1 MPKTRIN
8 CPNCRQPVMADIE
21 QLFDQN
27 VDPGAKQRLLS
38 GAANVIQCPSCGF
51 EGAVATPIIYHDPEK
66 ELLLTFFPPDVSMSR
81 DEQERLIGPLVNQVM
96 NRLPQEKRKA
106 YLLRPQAVLTM
117 QGLVERILEADG
129 ITRDMIQAQQDR
141 LKLLQRMMSASDD
154 VLEEIA
160 RQEDIMID
168 EDFFNI
174 LTRIVE
180 SAIMQGD
187 RESAQR
193 LSDLQKKLIPLT
205 TFGQKLEAQ
214 SREAEAAIRT
224 LQDLGRELTR
234 EKLLDL
240 VLAADNDTRLSVY
253 ASFARPALDYTF
265 FEMLSERI
273 NQSTGEE
280 RQRLE
285 GLREK
290 LLEMTR
296 ELDRQ
301 MELRLSQT
309 KELLNAL
316 IEEEDIDSVIQQS
329 LPMVDEFFIQVLNGE
344 LAAARQAGDL
354 KRLEKLQKVVNVIQQ
369 ASAPPP
375 EVQLIEEILD
385 LDNEQERRTWLESHR
400 QEITPQ
406 FLETLTALLSQ
417 SQGGGDQELQQ
428 RLKAVYRSAL
438 RFSMESNLN
447 K

>member
-1 MPKTRIN
+1 
-8 CPNCRQPVMADIE
+8 
-21 QLFDQN
+21 
-27 VDPGAKQRLLS
+27 
-38 GAANVIQCPSCGF
+38 
-51 EGAVATPIIYHDPEK
+51 
-66 ELLLTFFPPDVSMSR
+66 
-81 DEQERLIGPLVNQVM
+81 
-96 NRLPQEKRKA
+96 
-106 YLLRPQAVLTM
+106 
-117 QGLVERILEADG
+117 
-129 ITRDMIQAQQDR
+129 